1 MRYKGGLKNLDS
13 SFKGVPAVMV
23 RGFVK
28 SNVEYSFISS
38 KNRIG
43 AYGIKGWVGS
53 F

>member
-1 MRYKGGLKNLDS
+1 ML
-13 SFKGVPAVMV
+13 

-28 SNVEYSFISS
+28 SNVEYSFASS

-43 AYGIKGWVGS
+43 AYGVKGWVGS